1 MLNRSDAPQPWK
13 TRDRASRRL
22 RPRPAVV
29 TFLLLVPLLTGLFGA
44 PAAPAVHGDELADA
58 RSDKKALESQV
69 ASQKREIDKLN
80 ADQTAL
86 KEEIAATKA
95 ALAGVNAD
103 LVAVRKRIDAMVA
116 KIEEVKRAYDVLV
129 IQLSALDVEL
139 ARVESAERRKREEL
153 AERKALLAE
162 RLRSAYDV
170 KRTSLLETFLSNDS
184 FTDVLAEM
192 SYFVDIG
199 EQDSALA
206 EQIVR
211 DQQTLAALHETVDAV
226 RAQTD
231 ELRIKTAAQK
241 KELDGQLADL
251 KVAQAQLKEL
261 EKETRRALAAQKAA
275 YDKLARNKSA
285 LAKAVAASEAAIRK
299 LETKIKAI
307 LAEQKRKRNI
317 PSQYNGTLIWPTEG
331 VISQEYGC
339 TGFYMEPARGSCP
352 HFHSGIDIVAPK
364 YTPIV
369 AAGDGTVLFAGP
381 NPYDP
386 YPKAWIVIIAHS
398 EDLISWY
405 GHVDNAVKPPAVRA
419 GETVKKGQVIA
430 YVGNTGR
437 STGPHLHWMVEHQD
451 TFKNP
456 RLFL

>member
-1 MLNRSDAPQPWK
+1 MLNRSDAPAPWT
-13 TRDRASRRL
+13 TRDPRSRRRSL
-22 RPRPAVV
+22 RPAVL
-29 TFLLLVPLLTGLFGA
+29 TFLFLVPLLTGLFGA
-44 PAAPAVHGDELADA
+44 PAAPAVQGDELTDA
-58 RSDKKALESQV
+58 RSDQKALASQV
-69 ASQKREIDKLN
+69 AAQRREIDKLN
-80 ADQTAL
+80 ADQAAL
-86 KEEIAATKA
+86 KDQIAATKA

-103 LVAVRKRIDAMVA
+103 LVAVRQRIDAMIV
-116 KIEEVKRAYDVLV
+116 KIDEVKRAYEVLV
-129 IQLSALDVEL
+129 IQLDALDVEL
-139 ARVESAERRKREEL
+139 ARVESAERLKREEL

-162 RLRSAYDV
+162 RMRSAYEV
-170 KRTSLLETFLSNDS
+170 NRTSLLETFLSNDS

-192 SYFVDIG
+192 SYYVDIG
-199 EQDSALA
+199 EQDTALA
-206 EQIVR
+206 EQIAR
-211 DQQTLAALHETVDAV
+211 DQSTLAALHETVLAV
-226 RAQTD
+226 RGQTD
-231 ELRIKTAAQK
+231 ELRIETAARK

-261 EKETRRALAAQKAA
+261 EKETKRALAAQKSA
-275 YDKLARNKSA
+275 YDRLARNKAA
-285 LAKAVAASEAAIRK
+285 LAKTVAASEAAIRK
-299 LETKIKAI
+299 LEAKIKEI

-317 PSQYNGTLIWPTEG
+317 PSQYNGTLIWPLDG

-339 TGFYMEPARGSCP
+339 TGFYMEPAVGSCE
-352 HFHSGIDIVAPK
+352 HFHKGIDIVAPK
-364 YTPIV
+364 YTPIR
-369 AAGDGTVLFAGP
+369 ASGDGTVLFAGP

-419 GETVKKGQVIA
+419 GETVKQGDVIA

-451 TFKNP
+451 AFKNP